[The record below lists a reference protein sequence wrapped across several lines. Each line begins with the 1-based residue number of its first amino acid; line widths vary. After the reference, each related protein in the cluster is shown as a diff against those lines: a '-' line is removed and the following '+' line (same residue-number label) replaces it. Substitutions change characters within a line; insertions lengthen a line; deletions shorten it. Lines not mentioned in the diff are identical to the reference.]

1 MCETHCCNRGLDAL
15 VSNLDARQ
23 AEWSTFGVQK
33 SKQRPKIREENKM
46 SETVS
51 PNEALDNAYEVI
63 GMPTDKRTR
72 DARKLRWYERQY
84 GAGFVSGFWVGI
96 AVGFPLA
103 AGVAAVCKV
112 FVTWLFTFS

>member
-1 MCETHCCNRGLDAL
+1 M
-15 VSNLDARQ
+15 
-23 AEWSTFGVQK
+23 

-46 SETVS
+46 SEKNFRAIAEGE
-51 PNEALDNAYEVI
+51 PI
-63 GMPTDKRTR
+63 GAPLNPLAEDEMPTWTEKRTDWTEKRTR